1 MSDFVLL
8 CDQVI
13 RDEATKKYSLIGLFD
28 RVHAVRFPAMLR
40 PFFIFCELSHVEG
53 FAHAVAIRDLNEDI
67 FLGEIHGQGG
77 IPAGLAPDVHL
88 VLPVPGLAVKRE
100 GPLTVELRAGDR
112 IAATANLVV
121 DFPPP
126 PRFREF
132 SREELGRLLADPSCV
147 KGGMGEVVCGVCG
160 EKARYAL
167 SLDPYA
173 ELPEGARP
181 FPGDLVHACP
191 CGAREWLAPMKAD
204 LLNRLGTRP
213 ASAEG

>member
-1 MSDFVLL
+1 VSDFVLL

-13 RDEATKKYSLIGLFD
+13 RDEVTKKYSLIGLFD

-53 FAHAVAIRDLNEDI
+53 FAHAVAIRDLTEDL
-67 FLGEIHGQGG
+67 FVGEIRGQGG

-88 VLPVPGLAVKRE
+88 VLPVPGLGVKRE
-100 GPLTVELRAGDR
+100 GPLSVELRAGAEVR
-112 IAATANLVV
+112 ASANLVV

-132 SREELGRLLADPSCV
+132 SREELGRLLADPAAV
-147 KGGMGEVVCGVCG
+147 KGGLAEVACHACGV
-160 EKARYAL
+160 KARYAL

-173 ELPEGARP
+173 ELPEGARA

-204 LLNRLGTRP
+204 LLNRLG
-213 ASAEG
+213 AKA